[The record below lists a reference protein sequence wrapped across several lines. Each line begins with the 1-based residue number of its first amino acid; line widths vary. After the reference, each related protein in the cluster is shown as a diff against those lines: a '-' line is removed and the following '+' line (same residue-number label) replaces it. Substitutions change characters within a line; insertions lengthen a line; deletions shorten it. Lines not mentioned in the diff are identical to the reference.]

1 MEDMKGWVEKLS
13 SITAELKA
21 ALPDSNPFAE
31 ILNKIYKKKIKRNKA
46 GADGEEEEE
55 EEEEEDGDDDDE
67 EEEVEDICP
76 IGCDRLLY
84 DRILELRDRRTEV
97 DEMIAEIQKSIDDL
111 KKTTDRLKQREK
123 QILKDA
129 VQAELEVQQF
139 QLQKQASLNQI
150 NVVVPLN
157 MSQIYTFNGS
167 GAFTGPTDG
176 AVGAGEGTD
185 EHAATASQTGAAT
198 AVAAATAGAGAV
210 VAAEDGEQ
218 AAEEGSQNGGT
229 CGCVFP
235 RAGPW
240 VLTFVPLPHPPLQQ
254 SWKSFATQ
262 RCVTSSRTLISIP
275 TSSSRKRTCCACKN
289 ASVSSTRRSSKSG
302 TPCTICTRNA
312 SG

>member
-1 MEDMKGWVEKLS
+1 VDRHQVLADLKLAELKMLCLYQEYKQLQTFEAKDLALQQRQRRCEGEKNEIAFNMADQKQKLDARMEDMKGWVEKLS

-129 VQAELEVQQF
+129 VQAEL
-139 QLQKQASLNQI
+139 
-150 NVVVPLN
+150 
-157 MSQIYTFNGS
+157 
-167 GAFTGPTDG
+167 D
-176 AVGAGEGTD
+176 
-185 EHAATASQTGAAT
+185 
-198 AVAAATAGAGAV
+198 TAGVRSRCAGLPRV
-210 VAAEDGEQ
+210 SCP
-218 AAEEGSQNGGT
+218 EGRRRRAGRRRR
-229 CGCVFP
+229 P
-235 RAGPW
+235 RAW
-240 VLTFVPLPHPPLQQ
+240 
-254 SWKSFATQ
+254 A
-262 RCVTSSRTLISIP
+262 
-275 TSSSRKRTCCACKN
+275 AC
-289 ASVSSTRRSSKSG
+289 R
-302 TPCTICTRNA
+302 
-312 SG
+312 